1 MKTLFY
7 HLSSTMRGILLIALF
22 LSLPSLCYSQMA
34 TTTVNTQSVIMNNP
48 KLLLGITY
56 DCRSSLS
63 SQNGLLG
70 YHTTKG
76 TFIPGIDSLF
86 KDFPMSTLRYPANG
100 IMVGF
105 DWKKSIGPIQS
116 RIPQQILGPI
126 STTPQVLEFGFDEFM
141 AMTAAR
147 GVHPRDVQIMVP
159 IYDKSTPNLTS
170 LQQLGALA
178 NVAMHNADWVE
189 YANAP
194 NDGTN
199 PGGGTDWAAMRAAN
213 GHPEPYGIKIWNMGN
228 EPYTSGEF
236 GSNGVNGYVST
247 IIPIIDA
254 MRSIDP
260 TIQISVTVPANA
272 NSSWV
277 TTVLNSAQLAGKIYA
292 INAHAFLTEQVVNG
306 TVPQGV
312 NTAEKRIKE
321 LAIAAKSK
329 GYVLIMGDQ
338 AHYIPATP
346 PPTQAEQDLAM
357 QWQGAH
363 MTTELILAM
372 SQILN
377 LERSNYWVYGMT
389 SSIWHPI
396 RKNSDGSFTLMPVAA
411 MYKRLSSLMLDNSL
425 SVTSSSPT
433 ASDNNPYSVRSSAFA
448 TIDGS
453 KINVIT
459 MNRDKTSTIPF
470 QLSGMN
476 GYSIIA
482 SKILTTTG
490 LTAEV
495 ISESTI
501 APDANG
507 VYSLPPMSILVVQYT
522 KTSNTPPV
530 VTYSSASLQAVC
542 SGSDRVKLTGGTP
555 IGGIYSGMGVMDG
568 YFYPSR
574 VQPGQSIIRYT
585 FTDSNGLSN
594 SDSASI
600 TVLPKPKVT
609 FTADAPKAICVDA
622 APIKLTGGSPLG
634 GTYSGTGVNDG
645 MFNPALGGAGIKRI
659 YYTYTDSNGCSNQ
672 DSTEIT
678 VHPAT
683 SSELNITST
692 GTFTLN
698 GVTYTSS
705 GKYVQHVRT
714 SNGCDSTIYLT
725 LTLGTSTAEE
735 FNATDHRIIQV
746 FTRQGNNSVFA
757 LDCLKNSPDARL
769 EVYSI
774 LGQRICTSTIG
785 DGMSAIVLSLQAG
798 TYSYTVKHGTLLD
811 CYGLFRVE

>member
-1 MKTLFY
+1 MNTLLY
-7 HLSSTMRGILLIALF
+7 NLPSKMRRILLIALF
-22 LSLPSLCYSQMA
+22 LSLPSLSYSQIA

-63 SQNGLLG
+63 SPNGLLG

-100 IMVGF
+100 ITVGF

-126 STTPQVLEFGFDEFM
+126 STTPQVMEFGFDEFM

-170 LQQLGALA
+170 LQQLGALD

-199 PGGGTDWAAMRAAN
+199 PGGGTDWGAIRAAN
-213 GHPEPYGIKIWNMGN
+213 GHPEPYSIKIWNMGN
-228 EPYTSGEF
+228 EPYMSGEF

-277 TTVLNSAQLAGKIYA
+277 TTVLNSSQLAGKMYA

-306 TVPQGV
+306 SVPQGV

-372 SQILN
+372 SQISN
-377 LERSNYWVYGMT
+377 LERSNYWVYGLT

-396 RKNSDGSFTLMPVAA
+396 RKNSDGSFSLLPVAA

-433 ASDNNPYSVRSSAFA
+433 ASDNNPYSVRSSAFGTNDA
-448 TIDGS
+448 S
-453 KINVIT
+453 KVNVIT

-476 GYSIIA
+476 GYSVIA
-482 SKILTTTG
+482 SKLLTTTG

-507 VYSLPPMSILVVQYT
+507 VYSLPPMSILVVQYV
-522 KTSNTPPV
+522 KTGNTPPI
-530 VTYSSASLQAVC
+530 VTYSATSQTTLC
-542 SGSDRVKLTGGTP
+542 SSSDKIQLTGGAP
-555 IGGIYSGMGVMDG
+555 LGGVYSGMGVMDG
-568 YFYPSR
+568 YFYPSQ
-574 VQPGQSIIRYT
+574 VGQGRWKILYT
-585 FTDSNGLSN
+585 FTDANGLWN
-594 SDSASI
+594 SDSAFF

-609 FTADAPKAICVDA
+609 FTVDVPKAVCFDA
-622 APIKLTGGSPLG
+622 SPIKLTGGSPLG
-634 GTYSGTGVNDG
+634 GTYSGTGVKDG
-645 MFNPALGGAGIKRI
+645 MFSPSLGSAGIKRI

-678 VHPAT
+678 VYPAT
-683 SSELNITST
+683 SSELNITSA

-714 SNGCDSTIYLT
+714 SNGCDSTIFLT

-735 FNATDHRIIQV
+735 FNATEHRIIQV
-746 FTRQGNNSVFA
+746 FTRQGNNSVIA

-774 LGQRICTSTIG
+774 LGQRIYTSTH
-785 DGMSAIVLSLQAG
+785 SARLLWGFKGRVTIFATSIEIKM
-798 TYSYTVKHGTLLD
+798 YRHSYQ
-811 CYGLFRVE
+811 